1 MGDPGILNEH
11 YRTSSIQ
18 ALSVIDDWG
27 LDFAVGNVIKYIQ
40 RMPHKGTSN
49 ADSIKALW
57 YLAYAITRDVAFA
70 DRIAQEAEGL
80 NAETK

>member
-1 MGDPGILNEH
+1 MTAH

-27 LDFAVGNVIKYIQ
+27 LDFAAGNVLKYIQ
-40 RMPHKGTSN
+40 RMPHKGTRN

-57 YLAYAITRDVAFA
+57 YLAYAVTRDVDFA
-70 DRIAQEAEGL
+70 DRIAQEAEAL
-80 NAETK
+80 NATTK

>member
-1 MGDPGILNEH
+1 MTGH
-11 YRTSSIQ
+11 YRTSQIQ

-27 LDFAVGNVIKYIQ
+27 LDFATGNVLKYIQ
-40 RMPHKGTSN
+40 RMPHKGTKN

>member
-1 MGDPGILNEH
+1 MTGH

-27 LDFAVGNVIKYIQ
+27 LDFATGNVLKYIQ
-40 RMPHKGTSN
+40 RMPHKGTPN

-57 YLAYAITRDVAFA
+57 YLTYAITRDVDFA
-70 DRIAQEAEGL
+70 DRIAQEAEALSGT
-80 NAETK
+80 TK

>member
-1 MGDPGILNEH
+1 MTGH

-27 LDFAVGNVIKYIQ
+27 LDFATGNVLKYIQ
-40 RMPHKGTSN
+40 RMPHKGTRN

-57 YLAYAITRDVAFA
+57 YLAYAVTRDVDFA
-70 DRIAQEAEGL
+70 DRIAQEAEAL
-80 NAETK
+80 NATTK

>member
-1 MGDPGILNEH
+1 MTGH

-27 LDFAVGNVIKYIQ
+27 LDLATGNVLKYIQ

-70 DRIAQEAEGL
+70 DRIAQEAGEI
-80 NAETK
+80 NAGNIV

>member
-1 MGDPGILNEH
+1 MTGH

-27 LDFAVGNVIKYIQ
+27 LDFATGNVLKYIQ
-40 RMPHKGTSN
+40 RMPHKGTRN

-57 YLAYAITRDVAFA
+57 YLAYAVTRDVDFA
-70 DRIAQEAEGL
+70 DRIASETEAL
-80 NAETK
+80 NGNT

>member
-1 MGDPGILNEH
+1 MTGH

-27 LDFAVGNVIKYIQ
+27 LDFATGNVLKYIQ
-40 RMPHKGTSN
+40 RMPHKGTKN

-70 DRIAQEAEGL
+70 DRIAQEAGEING
-80 NAETK
+80 ETK

>member
-1 MGDPGILNEH
+1 MTGH
-11 YRTSSIQ
+11 YRTSQIQ

-27 LDFAVGNVIKYIQ
+27 LDFPTGNVLKYIQ
-40 RMPHKGTSN
+40 RMPHKGTKN

-70 DRIAQEAEGL
+70 DRIASEAEGL

>member
-1 MGDPGILNEH
+1 MTGH
-11 YRTSSIQ
+11 YRTSHIQ

-27 LDFAVGNVIKYIQ
+27 LDFATGNVLKYIQ
-40 RMPHKGTSN
+40 RMPHKGTKN

-70 DRIAQEAEGL
+70 DRIASEAGEING
-80 NAETK
+80 KRFD

>member
-1 MGDPGILNEH
+1 MTGH
-11 YRTSSIQ
+11 YRTSCIQ

-27 LDFAVGNVIKYIQ
+27 LDFATGNVLKYIQ
-40 RMPHKGTSN
+40 RMPHKGTKN

-70 DRIAQEAEGL
+70 DRVAQEAEGL

>member
-1 MGDPGILNEH
+1 MTGH

-27 LDFAVGNVIKYIQ
+27 LDFATGNVLKYIQ
-40 RMPHKGTSN
+40 RMPHKGTTN

-57 YLAYAITRDVAFA
+57 YLAYAVTRDVDFA
-70 DRIAQEAEGL
+70 DRIAQEAEAL
-80 NAETK
+80 NATTK

>member
-1 MGDPGILNEH
+1 MTGH

-27 LDFAVGNVIKYIQ
+27 LDFATGNVLKYIQ

-57 YLAYAITRDVAFA
+57 YLAFAVTGDGKYA
-70 DRIAQEAEGL
+70 DRVIKEADEI
-80 NAETK
+80 NAKTK

>member
-1 MGDPGILNEH
+1 LTGH

-27 LDFAVGNVIKYIQ
+27 LDFATGNVLKYIQ
-40 RMPHKGTSN
+40 RMPHKGTRN

-57 YLAYAITRDVAFA
+57 YLAYAITRDVTFA
-70 DRIAQEAEGL
+70 DRIAQEAEAL
-80 NAETK
+80 NG

>member
-1 MGDPGILNEH
+1 MTGH

-27 LDFAVGNVIKYIQ
+27 LDFATGNVLKYIQ

-57 YLAYAITRDVAFA
+57 YLTYAITRDVDVA
-70 DRIAQEAEGL
+70 DRIAKEVEAL
-80 NAETK
+80 NG

>member
-1 MGDPGILNEH
+1 MTGH
-11 YRTSSIQ
+11 YRTSQIQ

-27 LDFAVGNVIKYIQ
+27 LDFATGNVLKYIQ

-57 YLAYAITRDVAFA
+57 YLTYAITRDVTVA
-70 DRIAQEAEGL
+70 DRIAKEVEAL
-80 NAETK
+80 NG